1 MTDTKLRELLV
12 VIDDHYGRARSLEE
26 RRADTQIYIRAFGT
40 IPDEIVEK
48 ALYTAFTQCRFQNQL
63 IVDWC
68 AEIKKL
74 LSARQPSANDL
85 WAQAAAAA
93 RKIEANLYYQTH
105 GGFIALDGRKL
116 KGEDFKRK
124 TRKSSPPSRWW
135 CSDGLAPRQI
145 CRRFSAAAAARICA
159 SSSGRASTGLCR
171 MLRLRVCS
179 PRHCP
184 VGQRLRLEVARH
196 EAEKTIPQPDRVR
209 FVCDGW
215 LHPRKHGLL
224 PAGG

>member
-26 RRADTQIYIRAFGT
+26 RRADTQIYIRAFGA

-74 LSARQPSANDL
+74 LSAQQPSANDL

-105 GGFIALDGRKL
+105 GGFIAPDGRKL
-116 KGEDFKRK
+116 KGEDFKKENAKIFAALPMVVQRWAGSPADLSEIF
-124 TRKSSPPSRWW
+124 SSRS
-135 CSDGLAPRQI
+135 
-145 CRRFSAAAAARICA
+145 SAASAF
-159 SSSGRASTGLCR
+159 SSGSRNQKYC
-171 MLRLRVCS
+171 
-179 PRHCP
+179 
-184 VGQRLRLEVARH
+184 
-196 EAEKTIPQPDRVR
+196 RVR
-209 FVCDGW
+209 LWQMLVSVFPQTVIVFPGAQPCALQGGSIAYCRS
-215 LHPRKHGLL
+215 LGGGSASAGLWTQ
-224 PAGG
+224 